1 MEMNRIGVEC
11 GGTFTDLIA
20 FNDAGSV
27 IATNKVFSTPWDPS
41 EAVFNGLSEFDPS
54 VLNGAVLFHGS
65 TVATNA
71 LIERKGA
78 LVGFITT
85 AGFEDIPFLQRQ
97 DRAEMYNLE
106 IIVPQPLVLPEHT
119 RGVPE
124 RVSAT
129 GVVRKELDL
138 AATRQAVQD
147 LVDLGVEAFA
157 ISLIHSYVNQEHE
170 DAIAEIIREI
180 APDIPISK
188 SSNVSAE
195 FREFERANTTITDAF
210 LKPRIASYL
219 NHLETKV
226 KSLGISIVHVM
237 QSNGGIV
244 PSQTAA
250 DSPIS
255 MLRSGPAAGVA
266 GAISVAQAAGFTNFV
281 TLDMGGTSTDVA
293 VVRDGEAEMSSQL
306 RDGGLPVNVPHVDI
320 VAVGAGGGS
329 IVSADQWGL
338 LSVGPESAG
347 ADPGPISYGRG
358 GERIT
363 VSDINILREFLRPEH
378 FLGGKQTLYP
388 ELASEKIEELAQ
400 ALNSNPSDLLEDTFN
415 LVNVSMANAVRIA
428 TTERGIDPSTFS
440 LFAYGGAGPLH
451 AAKVADELFIRR
463 VVVPPNAGL
472 ASAFG
477 LVAAD
482 FRREY
487 SRTWLMESSQESTFE
502 EPTRLLVEQ
511 AKQDLESYGIDFNS
525 VDLLFV
531 TDMRYR
537 GQGFE
542 IRVPLEDPQAT
553 VAQMAEFFNDYHASR
568 YGHADRDRTVQV
580 VTIRLTVQSRSTE
593 RVAQRV
599 AQNIE
604 LSGSRRIQIFE
615 GGEKREA
622 VFWDRADLAVDET
635 VEGPAIVSEP
645 TSTTYVP
652 SEWQLRVDKQ
662 SNLVLEKR

>member
-1 MEMNRIGVEC
+1 MNRIGVEC

-20 FNDAGSV
+20 FNDEGAV

-41 EAVFNGLSEFDPS
+41 EAVFNGLSEFEPS
-54 VLNGAVLFHGS
+54 ILKDAVLFHGS

-78 LVGFITT
+78 VVGFITT

-129 GVVRKELDL
+129 GEVRKELDL
-138 AATRQAVQD
+138 EATRNAVQE
-147 LVDLGVEAFA
+147 LIDLGVQAFA
-157 ISLIHSYVNQEHE
+157 ISLIHSYVNQAHE
-170 DAIAEIIREI
+170 DAIAEIIREL
-180 APDIPISK
+180 APEIPISK
-188 SSNVSAE
+188 SSEVSAE

-210 LKPRIASYL
+210 LKPRISSYL
-219 NHLETKV
+219 DHLETKV
-226 KSLGISIVHVM
+226 KSLGISVVHVM

-266 GAISVAQAAGFTNFV
+266 GAIAVAQAAGFSNFV

-293 VVRDGEAEMSSQL
+293 VVREGEAEMASQL

-329 IVSADQWGL
+329 IVNADQWGL
-338 LSVGPESAG
+338 LTVGPESAG

-358 GERIT
+358 GEQLT

-378 FLGGKQTLYP
+378 FLGGRQTLYP
-388 ELASEKIEELAQ
+388 DLAVKKIEELSET
-400 ALNSNPSDLLEDTFN
+400 LNTNPSDLLEDTFN

-451 AAKVADELFIRR
+451 AAKVADELFITR
-463 VVVPPNAGL
+463 VVIPPNAGL

-477 LVAAD
+477 LIAAD

-487 SRTWLMESSQESTFE
+487 SRTWMIESGQSGTLE
-502 EPTRLLVEQ
+502 EPARLLIDQ
-511 AKQDLESYGIDFNS
+511 AREDLAGYGIDI
-525 VDLLFV
+525 DAAELIFV
-531 TDMRYR
+531 ADMRYR

-542 IRVPLEDPQAT
+542 IRVPLEDPNTT
-553 VAQMAEFFNDYHASR
+553 VDKMAEHFNDYHESR
-568 YGHADRDRTVQV
+568 YGHADRDRVVQV
-580 VTIRLTVQSRSTE
+580 VTVRLTVQSRSTAQ
-593 RVAQRV
+593 VAQR
-599 AQNIE
+599 AEQNSV
-604 LSGSRRIQIFE
+604 LGDASQIQIFE
-615 GGEKREA
+615 GGKKRDA
-622 VFWDRADLAVDET
+622 LFCDRADLPT
-635 VEGPAIVSEP
+635 NKIIEGPAIVSEP

-652 SEWQLRVDKQ
+652 SDWQLRVDDQ